1 MKTNSWLIL
10 LYALRA
16 GHSTTR
22 VSLWRKLKRFGAIQL
37 KTSAYLLPDEP
48 VHNER
53 FQWLAKQIRDD
64 GGEATLIRAKEIE
77 GLPHEEVVQ
86 LFNDE
91 RAKDYAQLAASLK
104 KFIERNKKRRVE
116 AAPSELEKSARRF
129 QEIQEIDYFDC
140 PAAHD
145 ALMALKR
152 AQGLLVPKTK
162 AGVRLNAKEYVGKTW
177 LTRPHPEIDRVG
189 SAWLIRKFIDTDA
202 TFVFASS
209 PSKHRDALPFDMAD
223 VEFTHHGDD
232 CTFET
237 LIKRF
242 GIENGAARKIGEMIH
257 DADLEDDK
265 FHRPDCIGLDRMLKG
280 WAKLGLSDEEILE
293 KGSECFDALY
303 AWLWER

>member
-1 MKTNSWLIL
+1 MKTTSWLIL

-22 VSLWRKLKRFGAIQL
+22 VNLWRKLKRFGAIQL

-48 VHNER
+48 THHER

-77 GLPHEEVVQ
+77 GLPHEKVVQ

-91 RAKDYAQLAASLK
+91 RAKDYEHRAASLK
-104 KFIERNKKRRVE
+104 KFIERNKKRRTE
-116 AAPSELEKSARRF
+116 AAPSELEKAERRF

-145 ALMALKR
+145 ALMVLKR
-152 AQGLLVPKTK
+152 AQGLLVPRTK
-162 AGVRLNAKEYVGKTW
+162 AGARLNPKEYVGKTW
-177 LTRPHPEIDRVG
+177 LTRPRPEIDRVG
-189 SAWLIRKFIDTDA
+189 SAWLIRKFIDGDA
-202 TFVFASS
+202 RFIFSSS
-209 PSKHRDALPFDMAD
+209 PAKYRDALPFDMAD

-242 GIENGAARKIGEMIH
+242 GIEDEAAQKIGEMIH

-265 FHRPDCIGLDRMLKG
+265 FHRPDCIGIDHTLKG
-280 WAKLGLSDEEILE
+280 WARLGLSDEEILE

-303 AWLWER
+303 VWLRER